1 MRRCRGDERLPKV
14 FVPAEAVRE
23 GADLREL
30 GGLWREVPGNKGP
43 ATKCVLVPMA
53 AAGLAALGE
62 AGSAVVASLVGVP
75 QDAILVHLAGH
86 MRKKGKGCRR
96 ERTRLSRRRAPMRAP
111 RLTAS
116 FFFVYSLIEEFSRL
130 RASSPGLQ
138 AFAASAGLSRRRRNG
153 PPALQ
158 TWPAPPS
165 AQSGRWPPSRGARW
179 GRGPRTQEGASA
191 GACRR
196 SRPR

>member
-86 MRKKGKGCRR
+86 MRGREKGVGEAGERGRGCRMNQGGG
-96 ERTRLSRRRAPMRAP
+96 TDRA
-111 RLTAS
+111 
-116 FFFVYSLIEEFSRL
+116 FFFFE
-130 RASSPGLQ
+130 
-138 AFAASAGLSRRRRNG
+138 
-153 PPALQ
+153 
-158 TWPAPPS
+158 
-165 AQSGRWPPSRGARW
+165 
-179 GRGPRTQEGASA
+179 
-191 GACRR
+191 
-196 SRPR
+196 